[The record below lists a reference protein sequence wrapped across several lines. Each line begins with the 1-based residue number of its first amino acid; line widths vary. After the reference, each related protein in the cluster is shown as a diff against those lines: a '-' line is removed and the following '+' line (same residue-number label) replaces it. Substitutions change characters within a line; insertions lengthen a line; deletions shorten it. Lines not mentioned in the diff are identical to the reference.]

1 MTTLGDKLEC
11 LILTGYKYPEDY
23 YRDLELYLKYDELLR
38 NIFEVND
45 IYNMT
50 KDKYIRNFKVI
61 SLLLTLPREY
71 ILSNIIE
78 EIKVKHSERY
88 NYN

>member
-1 MTTLGDKLEC
+1 
-11 LILTGYKYPEDY
+11 
-23 YRDLELYLKYDELLR
+23 
-38 NIFEVND
+38 
-45 IYNMT
+45 MT

-78 EIKVKHSERY
+78 EIRVKHSERY